1 MIRIATIEDIPA
13 IVALGSR
20 SMVDGP
26 YAGQGTD
33 NPEQSEKL
41 ARYIVE
47 GQGKVL
53 LWMEDGKAVGMLGFV
68 IFPHHFRGEC
78 TCQELAWYVLPE
90 YRAGGAGMKL
100 FWEAERMAKELG
112 AKRIQF
118 SAPSE
123 KVGSIYKRYGFSQ
136 IEVCYEKVL

>member
-1 MIRIATIEDIPA
+1 MIRIATLDDIPA

-26 YAGQGTD
+26 YANRGAD

-41 ARYIVE
+41 ARYNIE
-47 GQGKVL
+47 QAGKVL
-53 LWMEDGKAVGMLGFV
+53 LWIEDWQAVGMLGFV
-68 IFPHHFRGEC
+68 IFNHHFRGEC

-90 YRAGGAGMKL
+90 HRAGGAGIKL
-100 FWEAERMAKELG
+100 FWEAQKMAKEAG

-118 SAPSE
+118 SAPNE
-123 KVGSIYKRYGFSQ
+123 QVGAIYKRYGFEQ
-136 IEVCYEKVL
+136 IEVCYERTL